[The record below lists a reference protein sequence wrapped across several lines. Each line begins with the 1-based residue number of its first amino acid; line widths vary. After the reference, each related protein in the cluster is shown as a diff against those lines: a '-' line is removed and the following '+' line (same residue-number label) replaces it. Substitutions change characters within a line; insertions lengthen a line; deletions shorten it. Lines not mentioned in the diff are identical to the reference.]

1 MINHKVVRPVLALII
16 GVMLALYAY
25 QRIADPEP
33 RAQRAREEA
42 VVFSAREILQSYVAP
57 GEHLEIVDPLSPDR
71 KVGKVYIYPT
81 DAGWE
86 LSGHYRRG
94 EDDRW
99 HPYLM
104 SLDGGAGLESLAVR
118 DADDRLIGMSS
129 QDSKFS
135 AVPSSVN

>member
-1 MINHKVVRPVLALII
+1 MINHKVVRPIMALII

-25 QRIADPEP
+25 ERITDMEP

-42 VVFSAREILQSYVAP
+42 LVSSAREILQSYVAP
-57 GEHLEIVDPLSPDR
+57 GGHLEIVDPLSPNR
-71 KVGKVYIYPT
+71 KVGKSYIYPT
-81 DAGWE
+81 EGGWDV
-86 LSGHYRRG
+86 SGHYRRDA
-94 EDDRW
+94 DDWW

-104 SLDGGAGLESLAVR
+104 SLDGAGGLESLAVR

-129 QDSKFS
+129 RDPKFS